1 MLFKTIKNT
10 TTTLTVITIC
20 LVCTAVLI
28 FSMQE
33 HENLYLESV
42 KNDLDSLSANMASD
56 LVPLLAISPD
66 TFEISTLLL
75 RLERYNNVKFA
86 VVFNKKWQQ
95 QDVYIGGAFDASS
108 SDIDS
113 QLNQL
118 NQLKRLEKRPWG
130 VQVDND
136 ELIALKLI
144 GDVRLPLGYLLI
156 VNDSLEPLTKSKH
169 SLLKQVLPLTLLA
182 VLIVIVISFFIQH
195 QLFLPLSRLSALAHK
210 IQKTNDYSLRID
222 VRGKQE
228 VAELGG
234 DINRMMETIYVE
246 TQKNKEQT
254 QRLIEQQ
261 KAMERLANFDGL
273 TGLPNRQFFMEH
285 LRVELAKATRDKK
298 NLVLMYFDLDGFKGV
313 NDTLG
318 HETGDQLLIKVC
330 ERAKTLLREGDVIS
344 RLGGDEFL
352 ILLHNEP
359 NDIMLFEIAERLV
372 KGLSVPFEINTW
384 EVQIGVS
391 VGIAKASD
399 SHFNLSEFVS
409 NADIAMYR
417 SKTAGRSTHTIFI
430 PEMME
435 DNKRKLLIANSIATA
450 IKNDEFIL
458 HYQAKVAPDETIV
471 GYEALL
477 RWHSESLGIVLPSEF
492 IPIAEQSGKILP
504 ITMWVLN
511 RVCQDLSTL
520 QQLNKTDTVI
530 SVNLSAHDI
539 KSKVL
544 IDFIKNLIVKYSVKP
559 NLLEFEVTESA
570 YLENLD
576 MANDFLT
583 QLRDMGSLVALDDF
597 GTGYSSLGYLTQI
610 NIDTLKIDKQFVDNL
625 NVSDRSTLITKT
637 IIEMAKQLNLRICA
651 EGVETR
657 EQAQFLIESGCHQL
671 QGYLFSKPKSL
682 ETLLKD
688 NVWLVGLEKN
698 S

>member
-1 MLFKTIKNT
+1 
-10 TTTLTVITIC
+10 
-20 LVCTAVLI
+20 
-28 FSMQE
+28 
-33 HENLYLESV
+33 
-42 KNDLDSLSANMASD
+42 
-56 LVPLLAISPD
+56 
-66 TFEISTLLL
+66 
-75 RLERYNNVKFA
+75 
-86 VVFNKKWQQ
+86 
-95 QDVYIGGAFDASS
+95 
-108 SDIDS
+108 
-113 QLNQL
+113 
-118 NQLKRLEKRPWG
+118 
-130 VQVDND
+130 
-136 ELIALKLI
+136 
-144 GDVRLPLGYLLI
+144 
-156 VNDSLEPLTKSKH
+156 
-169 SLLKQVLPLTLLA
+169 
-182 VLIVIVISFFIQH
+182 
-195 QLFLPLSRLSALAHK
+195 
-210 IQKTNDYSLRID
+210 
-222 VRGKQE
+222 
-228 VAELGG
+228 
-234 DINRMMETIYVE
+234 
-246 TQKNKEQT
+246 
-254 QRLIEQQ
+254 
-261 KAMERLANFDGL
+261 
-273 TGLPNRQFFMEH
+273 
-285 LRVELAKATRDKK
+285 LRVELAKATRNKK

-492 IPIAEQSGKILP
+492 IPIAEQSGRILP

-559 NLLEFEVTESA
+559 DLLEFEVTESA

-625 NVSDRSTLITKT
+625 NVSERSTLITKT
-637 IIEMAKQLNLRICA
+637 VIEMAKQLNLRICA